1 MVFYN
6 CSCNFRNLEILAQSK
21 ESSSMVARYNNISFS
36 RIQHL
41 CPIRKFFI
49 KRPVTILF
57 ISLLGQ
63 FGVFKNLKPLP
74 KDNFAVL
81 LQKQLHEE
89 TDTHEKT
96 FVKLKIGF
104 SWYL

>member
-21 ESSSMVARYNNISFS
+21 ESSSMVARYN
-36 RIQHL
+36 RIFHF
-41 CPIRKFFI
+41 PEFRKFFI